1 MSANLRTPLSRIQ
14 GLGSAKT
21 GTTHFLHQRMTAMVL
36 VPLASWFTI
45 AALAQVGASQG
56 SVAGFFGN
64 PVNAVLM
71 FLFLSTALYHMTI
84 GIQVIIED
92 YVHGEGMKLLLVILN
107 RLAAFAVG
115 ASAGL
120 ALVRLAVAGH

>member
-1 MSANLRTPLSRIQ
+1 MSTNLRTPLSSIQ

-21 GTTHFLHQRMTAMVL
+21 GTTHFLHQRMTAVVL
-36 VPLASWFTI
+36 IPLAFWFTI

-56 SVAGFFGN
+56 SVASFLGN

-84 GIQVIIED
+84 GVQVVIED

-107 RLAAFAVG
+107 RLAAFAIG
-115 ASAGL
+115 ASVGL
-120 ALVRLAVAGH
+120 ALVRLTVAGH